1 MRDKVIFGFSILW
14 IIALSVTLTIFLAIP
29 LFFGEIFWYQWTDL
43 VQMTAGKIWHNFLI
57 LMNYLINPLETKLSM
72 PDFPSS
78 ASGLHHFAEVKNLF
92 MLVFFLTI
100 ILIPFTIRFIKE
112 NLSIVFHN
120 ALRVVMLFPLAIG
133 VIAWLI
139 GFDRFFVAFHEVLF
153 RDNSWLFDP
162 ATDPIISV
170 LPEQFFMHS
179 FLIFLLIYELI
190 FFVIYRRGTLFLK
203 KKYWQNDRCFFIV
216 CYFRMI

>member
-29 LFFGEIFWYQWTDL
+29 LFFGEIFWYQLTDL
-43 VQMTAGKIWHNFLI
+43 VQMTAGKICHNFLI

-100 ILIPFTIRFIKE
+100 ILIPFNIRFIKE

-203 KKYWQNDRCFFIV
+203 KKY
-216 CYFRMI
+216 

>member
-29 LFFGEIFWYQWTDL
+29 LFFGEIFWYQLTDL
-43 VQMTAGKIWHNFLI
+43 VQMTAGKIGHNFLI

-78 ASGLHHFAEVKNLF
+78 ASGLHNFAEVKNLF

-100 ILIPFTIRFIKE
+100 ILIPFIIRFMKE
-112 NLSIVFHN
+112 NLSLVFHN

-139 GFDRFFVAFHEVLF
+139 GFDQFFVAFHEVLF

-203 KKYWQNDRCFFIV
+203 KKY
-216 CYFRMI
+216 

>member
-1 MRDKVIFGFSILW
+1 MGAPMRDKVIFGFSILW

-29 LFFGEIFWYQWTDL
+29 LFFGEIFWYQLTDL

-112 NLSIVFHN
+112 NLSLVFHN

-139 GFDRFFVAFHEVLF
+139 GFDQFFVAFHEVLF

-203 KKYWQNDRCFFIV
+203 KKY
-216 CYFRMI
+216 

>member
-29 LFFGEIFWYQWTDL
+29 LFFGEIFWYQLTDL
-43 VQMTAGKIWHNFLI
+43 VHMTAGKIWHNFLI

-100 ILIPFTIRFIKE
+100 ILIPFIIRFIKE
-112 NLSIVFHN
+112 NLSLVFHN
-120 ALRVVMLFPLAIG
+120 GLRVVMLFPLAIG

-139 GFDRFFVAFHEVLF
+139 GFDQFFVAFHEVLF

-162 ATDPIISV
+162 ATDSIISV

-203 KKYWQNDRCFFIV
+203 KKY
-216 CYFRMI
+216 

>member
-1 MRDKVIFGFSILW
+1 MRNKVIFGFSILW

-29 LFFGEIFWYQWTDL
+29 LFFGEIFWYQLTDL
-43 VQMTAGKIWHNFLI
+43 VQMTVGKIGHNFLI

-100 ILIPFTIRFIKE
+100 ILIPFIIRFMKE
-112 NLSIVFHN
+112 NLSLVFHN

-139 GFDRFFVAFHEVLF
+139 GFDQFFVAFHEVLF

-203 KKYWQNDRCFFIV
+203 KKY
-216 CYFRMI
+216 

>member
-29 LFFGEIFWYQWTDL
+29 LFFGEIFWYQLTDL

-190 FFVIYRRGTLFLK
+190 FFVIYRRGTLLLK
-203 KKYWQNDRCFFIV
+203 KKY
-216 CYFRMI
+216 

>member
-1 MRDKVIFGFSILW
+1 MRDKVIFGFSILC

-29 LFFGEIFWYQWTDL
+29 LFFGEIFWYQLTDL

-100 ILIPFTIRFIKE
+100 ILIPFIIRFMKE
-112 NLSIVFHN
+112 NLSLVFHN

-139 GFDRFFVAFHEVLF
+139 GFDQFFVTFHEVLF

-203 KKYWQNDRCFFIV
+203 KKY
-216 CYFRMI
+216 

>member
-14 IIALSVTLTIFLAIP
+14 IIALSVTLTIFLAVP
-29 LFFGEIFWYQWTDL
+29 LFFGEIFWYQLTDL
-43 VQMTAGKIWHNFLI
+43 VQMTAGKIGHNFLI

-100 ILIPFTIRFIKE
+100 ILIPFIIRFMKE
-112 NLSIVFHN
+112 NLSLVFHN

-203 KKYWQNDRCFFIV
+203 KKY
-216 CYFRMI
+216 

>member
-14 IIALSVTLTIFLAIP
+14 TIALSVTLTIFLAIP
-29 LFFGEIFWYQWTDL
+29 LFFGEIFWYQLTDL

-78 ASGLHHFAEVKNLF
+78 ASSLHHFAEVKNLF

-190 FFVIYRRGTLFLK
+190 FFVIYRRGTLLLK
-203 KKYWQNDRCFFIV
+203 KKY
-216 CYFRMI
+216 

>member
-29 LFFGEIFWYQWTDL
+29 LFFGEIFWYQLTDL
-43 VQMTAGKIWHNFLI
+43 VQMTAGKIGHNFLI

-100 ILIPFTIRFIKE
+100 ILIPFIIRFIKE
-112 NLSIVFHN
+112 NLSLVFHN
-120 ALRVVMLFPLAIG
+120 GLRVVMLFPLAIG

-139 GFDRFFVAFHEVLF
+139 GFDQFFVAFHEVLF

-203 KKYWQNDRCFFIV
+203 KKY
-216 CYFRMI
+216 

>member
-29 LFFGEIFWYQWTDL
+29 LFFGEIFWYQLTDL
-43 VQMTAGKIWHNFLI
+43 VQMTAGKIWYNFLI

-203 KKYWQNDRCFFIV
+203 KKY
-216 CYFRMI
+216 

>member
-29 LFFGEIFWYQWTDL
+29 LFFGEIFWYQLTDL

-139 GFDRFFVAFHEVLF
+139 DFDRFFVAFHEVLF

-203 KKYWQNDRCFFIV
+203 KKY
-216 CYFRMI
+216 

>member
-29 LFFGEIFWYQWTDL
+29 LFFGEIFWYQLTDL

-100 ILIPFTIRFIKE
+100 ILIPFNIRFIKE

-139 GFDRFFVAFHEVLF
+139 VFDRFFVAFHEVLF

-203 KKYWQNDRCFFIV
+203 KKY
-216 CYFRMI
+216 

>member
-29 LFFGEIFWYQWTDL
+29 LFFGEIFWYQLTDL

-120 ALRVVMLFPLAIG
+120 VLRVVMLFPLAIG

-190 FFVIYRRGTLFLK
+190 FFVIYRRGTLLLK
-203 KKYWQNDRCFFIV
+203 KKY
-216 CYFRMI
+216 

>member
-29 LFFGEIFWYQWTDL
+29 LFFGEIFWYQLTDL
-43 VQMTAGKIWHNFLI
+43 VQMTAGKIGHNFLI
-57 LMNYLINPLETKLSM
+57 LMNYLINPLEKKLSM

-78 ASGLHHFAEVKNLF
+78 ASCLHQFAEVKNLF

-100 ILIPFTIRFIKE
+100 ILIPFIIRFMKE
-112 NLSIVFHN
+112 NLSLVFHN

-139 GFDRFFVAFHEVLF
+139 GFDQFFVAFHEVLF

-203 KKYWQNDRCFFIV
+203 KKY
-216 CYFRMI
+216 

>member
-29 LFFGEIFWYQWTDL
+29 LFFGEIFWYQLTDL

-112 NLSIVFHN
+112 NLSLVFNN

-203 KKYWQNDRCFFIV
+203 KKY
-216 CYFRMI
+216 

>member
-29 LFFGEIFWYQWTDL
+29 LFFGEIFWYQLTDL

-100 ILIPFTIRFIKE
+100 ILIPFIIRFIKE

-203 KKYWQNDRCFFIV
+203 KKY
-216 CYFRMI
+216 

>member
-29 LFFGEIFWYQWTDL
+29 LFFGEIFWYQLTDL

-100 ILIPFTIRFIKE
+100 ILIPFIIRFIKE
-112 NLSIVFHN
+112 NISLVFHN

-139 GFDRFFVAFHEVLF
+139 GFDQFFVAFHEVLF
-153 RDNSWLFDP
+153 RGNSWLFDP

-203 KKYWQNDRCFFIV
+203 KKY
-216 CYFRMI
+216 

>member
-29 LFFGEIFWYQWTDL
+29 LFFGEIFWYQLTDL
-43 VQMTAGKIWHNFLI
+43 VQMTAGKIGHNFLI

-100 ILIPFTIRFIKE
+100 ILIPFIIRFMKE
-112 NLSIVFHN
+112 NLSLVFHN
-120 ALRVVMLFPLAIG
+120 ALRVVMVFPLAIG

-139 GFDRFFVAFHEVLF
+139 GFDQFFVAFHEVLF

-203 KKYWQNDRCFFIV
+203 KKY
-216 CYFRMI
+216 

>member
-29 LFFGEIFWYQWTDL
+29 LFFGEIFWYQLTDL

-112 NLSIVFHN
+112 ILSIVFHN

-203 KKYWQNDRCFFIV
+203 KKY
-216 CYFRMI
+216 

>member
-29 LFFGEIFWYQWTDL
+29 LFFGEIFWYQLTDL
-43 VQMTAGKIWHNFLI
+43 VQMTAGKIGHNFLI

-100 ILIPFTIRFIKE
+100 ILIPFIIRFIKE
-112 NLSIVFHN
+112 NLSLVFHN

-139 GFDRFFVAFHEVLF
+139 GFDQFFVAFHEVLF

-203 KKYWQNDRCFFIV
+203 KKY
-216 CYFRMI
+216 

>member
-29 LFFGEIFWYQWTDL
+29 LFFGEIFWYQLTDL

-78 ASGLHHFAEVKNLF
+78 ASGLHHFSEVKNLF

-100 ILIPFTIRFIKE
+100 ILIPFIIRFIKE
-112 NLSIVFHN
+112 NLSLVFHN

-139 GFDRFFVAFHEVLF
+139 GFDQFFVAFHEVLF

-203 KKYWQNDRCFFIV
+203 KKY
-216 CYFRMI
+216 

>member
-29 LFFGEIFWYQWTDL
+29 LFFGEIFWYQLTDL
-43 VQMTAGKIWHNFLI
+43 VQMTAGKIGHNFLI

-112 NLSIVFHN
+112 NLSLVFHN

-203 KKYWQNDRCFFIV
+203 KKY
-216 CYFRMI
+216 

>member
-14 IIALSVTLTIFLAIP
+14 IIALSVTLTIFFAIP
-29 LFFGEIFWYQWTDL
+29 LFFGEIFWYQLTDL

-190 FFVIYRRGTLFLK
+190 FFVIYRRGTLLLK
-203 KKYWQNDRCFFIV
+203 KKY
-216 CYFRMI
+216 

>member
-29 LFFGEIFWYQWTDL
+29 LFFGEIFWYQLTDL
-43 VQMTAGKIWHNFLI
+43 VQMTASKIWYNFLI

-100 ILIPFTIRFIKE
+100 ILIPFIIRYMKE
-112 NLSIVFHN
+112 NLSLVFHN

-139 GFDRFFVAFHEVLF
+139 GFDQFFVAFHEVLF

-203 KKYWQNDRCFFIV
+203 KKY
-216 CYFRMI
+216 

>member
-1 MRDKVIFGFSILW
+1 MRLE
-14 IIALSVTLTIFLAIP
+14 LLCYFL
-29 LFFGEIFWYQWTDL
+29 Y
-43 VQMTAGKIWHNFLI
+43 
-57 LMNYLINPLETKLSM
+57 
-72 PDFPSS
+72 
-78 ASGLHHFAEVKNLF
+78 
-92 MLVFFLTI
+92 
-100 ILIPFTIRFIKE
+100 
-112 NLSIVFHN
+112 
-120 ALRVVMLFPLAIG
+120 
-133 VIAWLI
+133 

-190 FFVIYRRGTLFLK
+190 FFVIYRRGTLLLK
-203 KKYWQNDRCFFIV
+203 KKYRQNDRCFFIV

>member
-29 LFFGEIFWYQWTDL
+29 LFFGEIFWYQLTDL

-170 LPEQFFMHS
+170 LP
-179 FLIFLLIYELI
+179 
-190 FFVIYRRGTLFLK
+190 
-203 KKYWQNDRCFFIV
+203 DRKSV
-216 CYFRMI
+216 V